1 MALQAT
7 GRPPA
12 GRWHGHIW
20 DWICFLGQFV
30 RLAGPFW
37 LSAAR
42 WRANLLTLALV
53 LLTIGQ
59 VALAVV
65 LNLWLEKLFNAL
77 GARALDRFVLLISVF
92 ALIVAGNALVVT
104 SHLWVKRRLQVRW
117 REWLT
122 ARLLGEWMASGKH
135 YLVRQ
140 FPGEHDNPDG
150 RIAEDIRIATE
161 YAVDLAHS
169 LFYCALLLVSFTRI
183 LWTLS
188 GPPELTIFGVT
199 LYIPGHMV
207 WVAVVYAAIGSALA
221 VVLGY
226 PLIQTANLRQTAE
239 ADFRYGLAHARE
251 SALSIALLHGE
262 LDERRRF
269 LDLFRRAFRAWNRQT
284 TALSHIFLFSSSW
297 SVISQVFPIFVA
309 APRYIAGTITL
320 GVLMQTAQAFQQM
333 AAALSWPID
342 NLAKAAEWRASV
354 QRVQGLHRAIED
366 IPANLRKSGR
376 PTIALEHGDEPA
388 LVLADCAIDEPDGRA
403 AIAPFTLRIE
413 AGQHVLIS
421 GEASVAEK
429 LLKALAGLW
438 PWGRGRIAL
447 PAGGTLFFM
456 PDRPHVPTGPLRDAV
471 GYPSLPGSYDDAAL
485 YRALHCAELDHL
497 SGRLDEQTNWEQTL
511 SPEDLQRIG
520 FARLLLQRP
529 AWIFMQEG
537 SDALDAEE
545 RLRVMKRVY
554 EALPGAA
561 FVTVGHP
568 TAIDG
573 LYQRTLT
580 LVQIDHVATLQEVT
594 RDRMATP
601 PAV

>member
-1 MALQAT
+1 MALQET
-7 GRPPA
+7 NRPPA

-20 DWICFLGQFV
+20 DWLCFLGEFV

-37 LSAAR
+37 ASEAR
-42 WRANLLTLALV
+42 WRANLLTVALV
-53 LLTIGQ
+53 VLTVGQ

-65 LNLWLEKLFNAL
+65 LNIWLEKLFNAL
-77 GARALDRFVLLISVF
+77 GARALDRFFLLISVF
-92 ALIVAGNALVVT
+92 VLIVAGNAAVVT

-140 FPGEHDNPDG
+140 YPGEHDNPDG
-150 RIAEDIRIATE
+150 RIAEDVRIGTE

-169 LFYCALLLVSFTRI
+169 LFYCALLLVSFTKI

-188 GPPELTIFGVT
+188 GPPELTIGSVT

-207 WVAVVYAAIGSALA
+207 WVAVVYAAVGSALA
-221 VVLGY
+221 IVLGN

-269 LDLFRRAFRAWNRQT
+269 LKLFRRAFQAWNRQT
-284 TALSHIFLFSSSW
+284 TALSHIFLFSGSW

-376 PTIALEHGDEPA
+376 PTIALEHGDEP
-388 LVLADCAIDEPDGRA
+388 VLAIADCTIEDPDGHI
-403 AIAPFTLRIE
+403 AIAPFSLRIR
-413 AGQHVLIS
+413 AGEHVLIS
-421 GEASVAEK
+421 GDATPAEK

-456 PDRPHVPTGPLRDAV
+456 PDRPHVPAGSLREAV
-471 GYPSLPGSYDDAAL
+471 EYPSPNTFDDVAIR
-485 YRALHCAELDHL
+485 RALQCVELDQL
-497 SGRLDEQTNWEQTL
+497 IGRLDEQATWEQIL
-511 SPEDLQRIG
+511 PPGDLQRIG

-529 AWIFMQEG
+529 VWIFIQEG

-545 RLRVMKRVY
+545 KVRLMRRVY
-554 EALPGAA
+554 DALPGAA

-568 TAIDG
+568 SAVDN
-573 LYQRTLT
+573 LYSRTLT
-580 LVQIDHVATLQEVT
+580 LVQVDHVATLQEVT
-594 RDRMATP
+594 RERTAPP

>member
-7 GRPPA
+7 NRPPA

-20 DWICFLGQFV
+20 DWLCFLGEFV

-37 LSAAR
+37 ASETR
-42 WRANLLTLALV
+42 WRANLLTVALV
-53 LLTIGQ
+53 LLTFAQ

-77 GARALDRFVLLISVF
+77 GARALDRFFLLISVF
-92 ALIVAGNALVVT
+92 VLIVAGNAAVVT
-104 SHLWVKRRLQVRW
+104 MHLWVKRRLQVRW

-140 FPGEHDNPDG
+140 YPGEHDNPDG
-150 RIAEDIRIATE
+150 RIAEDIRIGTE

-169 LFYCALLLVSFTRI
+169 LFYCALLLVSFTKI

-188 GPPELTIFGVT
+188 GPPELTIGGVT

-207 WVAVVYAAIGSALA
+207 WVAVVYAAVGSALA

-269 LDLFRRAFRAWNRQT
+269 LTLFRRAFLAWNRQT
-284 TALSHIFLFSSSW
+284 TALSHIFLFSASW

-366 IPANLRKSGR
+366 IPANLRRSGR
-376 PTIALEHGDEPA
+376 PTIALEQGDEP
-388 LVLADCAIDEPDGRA
+388 VLAIADCTIEDPDGHT
-403 AIAPFTLRIE
+403 AIAPFSLRIH
-413 AGQHVLIS
+413 AGEHVLIS
-421 GEASVAEK
+421 GDATPAEK

-438 PWGRGRIAL
+438 PWGRGRIAM

-456 PDRPHVPTGPLRDAV
+456 PDRPHIPAGSLRDAV
-471 GYPSLPGSYDDAAL
+471 EYPSPNTFDDAAIR
-485 YRALHCAELDHL
+485 RALQCVELDQL
-497 SGRLDEQTNWEQTL
+497 IGRLDEQATWEQTL
-511 SPEDLQRIG
+511 SPGDLQRIG

-529 AWIFMQEG
+529 AWIFIQEG

-545 RLRVMKRVY
+545 KVRLLRRVY
-554 EALPGAA
+554 DALPGAA
-561 FVTVGHP
+561 FVTVGRP
-568 TAIDG
+568 AVVDD
-573 LYQRTLT
+573 LYQRTFT
-580 LVQIDHVATLQEVT
+580 LVQVDHIATLQEVT
-594 RDRMATP
+594 RDRAATP

>member
-1 MALQAT
+1 MALHAT
-7 GRPPA
+7 NQPPV
-12 GRWHGHIW
+12 GRWNGHIR
-20 DWICFLGQFV
+20 DWLYFLAQFV

-37 LSAAR
+37 VSEAR
-42 WRANLLTLALV
+42 WRANLLSLALV
-53 LLTIGQ
+53 LLTVAQ

-65 LNLWLEKLFNAL
+65 LNAWLEKLFNAL
-77 GARALDRFVLLISVF
+77 EARALDRFFLLITVF
-92 ALIVAGNALVVT
+92 LMIVAGNAAVVT

-150 RIAEDIRIATE
+150 RIAEDIRISTE

-169 LFYCALLLVSFTRI
+169 LFYCGLLLVSFTKI

-188 GPPELTIFGVT
+188 GPPEVTIAGYH

-207 WVAVVYAAIGSALA
+207 WVAVVYAAAGSLFA

-251 SALSIALLHGE
+251 RGLSIALLHGE

-269 LDLFRRAFRAWNRQT
+269 LGLFRRAFQAWNRQT
-284 TALSHIFLFSSSW
+284 TALCHIFLFSSSW

-342 NLAKAAEWRASV
+342 NLAKGAEWRASV
-354 QRVQGLHRAIED
+354 QRVQGLHHAIAD
-366 IPANLRKSGR
+366 IPADLRKSGR
-376 PTIALEHGDEPA
+376 PTITREQGGEP
-388 LVLADCAIDEPDGRA
+388 VLAITDCALDEPDGRG
-403 AIAPFTLRIE
+403 AIAAFSLRIR
-413 AGQHVLIS
+413 AGEHVLIS
-421 GEASVAEK
+421 GDAAIAEK

-447 PAGGTLFFM
+447 PVGGKLFFM
-456 PDRPHVPTGPLRDAV
+456 PDRAHVPAGLLRDAV
-471 GYPSLPGSYDDAAL
+471 GYPLPPGSFDEAAL
-485 YRALHCAELDHL
+485 NQAMLCVELDHL
-497 SGRLDEQTNWEQTL
+497 IERLDEESNWEQSL
-511 SPEDLQRIG
+511 PPGDQQRIG

-529 AWIFMQEG
+529 AWVFIQES
-537 SDALDAEE
+537 SDALNAEE
-545 RLRVMKRVY
+545 KVRLVRRVY
-554 EALPGAA
+554 DALPGAS
-561 FVTVGHP
+561 FITLGRP
-568 TAIDG
+568 TAVDD

-580 LVQIDHVATLQEVT
+580 LVQVDNVATLQEVT
-594 RDRMATP
+594 RDRSVSPST
-601 PAV
+601 V